1 MKFLF
6 VHQNFPGQYLHIINH
21 LLASGR
27 HEIVFVAQ
35 PNNNTIPGVRRVFYE
50 GPKPAPDG
58 IHPNVRDHELAAR
71 RAESVAR
78 VAHNLKGLG
87 FTPDIII
94 GHHGWGELLDLPGI
108 WPGVPILGYFE
119 FYYRTD
125 GQDVGFDPEFPVDER
140 LLSRVNSMNTINLLA
155 LSLEQHGHTPTDWQ
169 LKRYPDWARGR
180 IKLLPEGAL
189 LDICKPD
196 PKAHARTL
204 EIGGFRITPKDRLV
218 TYVARN
224 LEPYRGFHTMMRA
237 LPALLARRD
246 VKVVM
251 VGGDAVSYGARL
263 ANTTWRAHFQQQLA
277 GKYDASRVLFPG
289 QVPYEQYLRL
299 LQRSDCHV
307 YLSYPF
313 VASWSLRE
321 AMAAGCAI
329 VGADVEPVREFIT
342 DGRTGLITSCL
353 DPAALA
359 ERMLTLLEDGKLNA
373 RLRAGARRHAERH
386 LDMKQH
392 VQAFEA
398 RIREITG
405 QNVK

>member
-1 MKFLF
+1 
-6 VHQNFPGQYLHIINH
+6 
-21 LLASGR
+21 
-27 HEIVFVAQ
+27 
-35 PNNNTIPGVRRVFYE
+35 
-50 GPKPAPDG
+50 
-58 IHPNVRDHELAAR
+58 
-71 RAESVAR
+71 
-78 VAHNLKGLG
+78 
-87 FTPDIII
+87 
-94 GHHGWGELLDLPGI
+94 
-108 WPGVPILGYFE
+108 VPILGYFE
-119 FYYRTD
+119 FYYRIN

-140 LLSRVNSMNTINLLA
+140 LLSRISAMNTINLLA
-155 LSLEQHGHTPTDWQ
+155 LSLEQHGHTPTRWQ
-169 LKRYPDWARGR
+169 LERYPDWARGN
-180 IKLLPEGAL
+180 IKLLPEGAP

-196 PKAHARTL
+196 PGARKKSL
-204 EIGGFRITPKDRLV
+204 EIAGFRIEPKDRLV

-237 LPALLARRD
+237 LAPLLKARRD

-251 VGGDAVSYGARL
+251 VGGDDVSYGPRL
-263 ANTTWRAHFQQQLA
+263 ADTTWRAHYQQEQA
-277 GKYDASRVLFPG
+277 GRYDTGRVLFPG
-289 QVPYEQYLRL
+289 QVPYPVYLQL

-342 DGRTGLITSCL
+342 DGRTGLLTSCL

-359 ERMLTLLEDGKLNA
+359 GRVQTVLGDERLNA

-392 VQAFEA
+392 LRAFEA
-398 RIREITG
+398 RIAEITG
-405 QNVK
+405 LEVK